1 MHTVTMAVKG
11 SHLKKY
17 LKLLSVLQEVQM
29 KQRMLKAPRVSHLV
43 KHMEK
48 LCLFRETSA
57 FTIWSVVI

>member
-1 MHTVTMAVKG
+1 MTMTVKG
-11 SHLKKY
+11 NHLKKY

-48 LCLFRETSA
+48 LSSFHETSP
-57 FTIWSVVI
+57 FTIWAVVT